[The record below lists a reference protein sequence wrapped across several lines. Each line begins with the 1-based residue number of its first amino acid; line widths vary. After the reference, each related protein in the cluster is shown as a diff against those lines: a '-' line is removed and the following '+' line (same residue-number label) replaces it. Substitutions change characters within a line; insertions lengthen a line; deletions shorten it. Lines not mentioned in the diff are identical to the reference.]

1 VRLELVSN
9 SQVLNHAIH
18 CFLGAKGG
26 KTLGI
31 HTRGK
36 QQHLSGRG
44 EGVVGGGPASIK
56 LWKAGQVDPVF
67 FVVLGAAIALV
78 IWGGFNVFGK
88 SSRPQKEPED
98 DRVSEQNSGGCMS
111 PMLNIVGGFFIFLG
125 FVGMLPSRDCQEYDW
140 WPGGLICTGEPAT
153 DWWGVATAW
162 AIALGLF
169 WMSRKLR

>member
-1 VRLELVSN
+1 M
-9 SQVLNHAIH
+9 
-18 CFLGAKGG
+18 FWGA
-26 KTLGI
+26 
-31 HTRGK
+31 
-36 QQHLSGRG
+36 
-44 EGVVGGGPASIK
+44 
-56 LWKAGQVDPVF
+56 
-67 FVVLGAAIALV
+67 
-78 IWGGFNVFGK
+78 FNVFWK
-88 SSRPQKEPED
+88 SKRTRKEREGD
-98 DRVSEQNSGGCMS
+98 TETQDSLSEENASGCMS